1 MFIAT
6 LIAADG
12 LNAGQIS
19 EGRDRL
25 DAAGCA
31 SIAADW
37 IDAGVAADILFGTSS
52 EAARTALEGVFS
64 GVDIAV
70 QSAITRPK
78 SLLIADM
85 DSTMITVECIDEL
98 ADYAGIK
105 PQIAEITE
113 RAMRGELDFAKA
125 LAARVAL
132 LKGLDENVIERC
144 LAERV
149 KIMPGAVAL
158 VRTMRARGARTI
170 LVSGG
175 FTRFADPVAARI
187 GFERAIANRL
197 AIADGKLE
205 GTVHQPIVD
214 SATKEHTLS
223 DAINSL
229 PVPREATL
237 AVGDGAND
245 LAMIQRA
252 GLGVAF
258 HAKPVVAAAADVRID
273 HNDLTALLYAQGI
286 ARRDWVLDD

>member
-1 MFIAT
+1 M
-6 LIAADG
+6 
-12 LNAGQIS
+12 
-19 EGRDRL
+19 
-25 DAAGCA
+25 
-31 SIAADW
+31 
-37 IDAGVAADILFGTSS
+37 
-52 EAARTALEGVFS
+52 
-64 GVDIAV
+64 
-70 QSAITRPK
+70 
-78 SLLIADM
+78 
-85 DSTMITVECIDEL
+85 
-98 ADYAGIK
+98 
-105 PQIAEITE
+105 
-113 RAMRGELDFAKA
+113 
-125 LAARVAL
+125 
-132 LKGLDENVIERC
+132 
-144 LAERV
+144 
-149 KIMPGAVAL
+149 
-158 VRTMRARGARTI
+158 
-170 LVSGG
+170 
-175 FTRFADPVAARI
+175 AARI

-223 DAINSL
+223 EAINSL